1 MVETQNSILFGSRGA
16 QMIAHTHRRSESP
29 RKGKEP
35 YALAFEK
42 IVATHVFP
50 VERVSITAV
59 RKPHTAFESD

>member
-1 MVETQNSILFGSRGA
+1 
-16 QMIAHTHRRSESP
+16 MIAHTHRRSESP

-50 VERVSITAV
+50 VERVGITAF
-59 RKPHTAFESD
+59 RNPHAALESD